1 MNRKKF
7 LIIVFILLFSIAC
20 EESLD
25 KYVTLEYSDFMK
37 LSNDNIADSIATILD
52 VQPVTYNQVVS
63 VEKLFHDDLRW
74 AVKEGHEYIS
84 NDSARVTVWVNE
96 EDNPYYV
103 TYELERG
110 GTSEDWSY
118 QEDSVISDFKSNIEK
133 AGVDLSDTYDLTL
146 NKVAGFGDHWYQLSL
161 TQTYNDTVVA
171 FPYFYSETESDTNKI
186 NLLLINR
193 WYTNLDDITDILS
206 DQALKE
212 KAREYFEKSEKVVS
226 IPDEL
231 TVKGY
236 HIVKNKICRQVG
248 SAVIDEWG
256 STLDLYIDVQN
267 GEIVEEASFIMRD

>member
-1 MNRKKF
+1 MF
-7 LIIVFILLFSIAC
+7 VLLFSIIAC

-25 KYVTLEYSDFMK
+25 KYVTPEYSDFMK
-37 LSNDNIADSIATILD
+37 LSNDNIADSLATILD

-74 AVKEGHEYIS
+74 AVKEGYEYIS

-133 AGVDLSDTYDLTL
+133 AGVDLSDMYDLTL

-161 TQTYNDTVVA
+161 TQTYQDTVVD
-171 FPYFYSETESDTNKI
+171 FPYFYSETESDTNKV

-193 WYTNLDDITDILS
+193 WYTNIDDITNVLPE
-206 DQALKE
+206 QLLKE
-212 KAREYFEKSEKVVS
+212 EAREYFENSEKVIS
-226 IPDEL
+226 IPDTL

-236 HIVKNKICRQVG
+236 NIVKDKLCRQVG
-248 SAVIDEWG
+248 SAEIDEWG

-267 GEIVEEASFIMRD
+267 GEIVEETSFILRN